1 MDDFEKLILH
11 QYINRKYYETENDL
25 IIAKNRI
32 SVRRSLPEDYTDLAL
47 ALARHDATI
56 RILNDLTIILQ
67 NGRP

>member
-1 MDDFEKLILH
+1 MEDLERLMLLK
-11 QYINRKYYETENDL
+11 YINRKYFETENDL
-25 IIAKNRI
+25 IIVKNRI

-47 ALARHDATI
+47 QLARHEATI